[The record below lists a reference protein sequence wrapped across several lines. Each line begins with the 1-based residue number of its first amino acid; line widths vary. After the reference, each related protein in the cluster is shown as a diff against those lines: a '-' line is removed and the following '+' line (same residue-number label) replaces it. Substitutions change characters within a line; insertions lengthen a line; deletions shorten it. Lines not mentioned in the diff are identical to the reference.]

1 MKDVWQS
8 IGTTIAA
15 VSYKSTYPQ
24 YKRISVKNVKEETRK
39 MKRLNEEEVKNYQ
52 LGILDTVTEFCE
64 KNKIQYWL
72 DCGTLLGSIRHK
84 GYIPWDD
91 DIDVGMLRPDFDRFM
106 HKFNQENNRYKFT
119 CNELDKA
126 CVYPYGKVM
135 DTETILYE
143 PDENGIVSC
152 INIDVFVY
160 DNAPDSISECKKMYD
175 RSDWYSMLN
184 ALQNRMIG
192 THGVMKDIVKAV
204 GFVALHLYPKG
215 YFAQKIVSNS
225 KKYADMPT
233 KSVGNF
239 TSVSRI
245 ICEKDVFSSFIKVP
259 FEGREYNAPVGYDK
273 WLNAFYGDYMQLP
286 PEEKRVS
293 HHMYKAYQK

>member
-15 VSYKSTYPQ
+15 VSYKSAYPK
-24 YKRISVKNVKEETRK
+24 YRRILVKNVKEETRK
-39 MKRLNEEEVKNYQ
+39 MKQLNEEEVKIYQ
-52 LGILDTVTEFCE
+52 LGILNTVTDFCE
-64 KNKIQYWL
+64 KNKIKYWL
-72 DCGTLLGSIRHK
+72 DSGTLLGAIRHK

-91 DIDVGMLRPDFDRFM
+91 DIDIGMLRVDFDRFM
-106 HKFNQENNRYKFT
+106 HTFNQEGGRYKFI
-119 CNELDKA
+119 CNELDAA
-126 CVYPYGKVM
+126 CVYPYGKVL
-135 DTETILYE
+135 DTSTVLYE
-143 PDENGIVSC
+143 PDEKGIKGS

-160 DNAPDSISECKKMYD
+160 DNAPDSASECKKMYD
-175 RSDWYSMLN
+175 RRDRYSMLN

-192 THGVMKDIVKAV
+192 THGIVKDIVKTV
-204 GFVALHLYPKG
+204 GFSVLQLYPKG
-215 YFAQKIVSNS
+215 YFAQKVVSNS
-225 KKYADMPT
+225 KKYVDMPT
-233 KSVGNF
+233 KGVGNF

-245 ICEKDVFSSFIKVP
+245 VCEKDIFSSFIKVP

-273 WLNAFYGDYMQLP
+273 WLTAFYGDYMQLP

>member
-1 MKDVWQS
+1 MFLFM
-8 IGTTIAA
+8 I
-15 VSYKSTYPQ
+15 
-24 YKRISVKNVKEETRK
+24 
-39 MKRLNEEEVKNYQ
+39 
-52 LGILDTVTEFCE
+52 
-64 KNKIQYWL
+64 
-72 DCGTLLGSIRHK
+72 TLLIA
-84 GYIPWDD
+84 YQN
-91 DIDVGMLRPDFDRFM
+91 V
-106 HKFNQENNRYKFT
+106 
-119 CNELDKA
+119 
-126 CVYPYGKVM
+126 
-135 DTETILYE
+135 
-143 PDENGIVSC
+143 
-152 INIDVFVY
+152 
-160 DNAPDSISECKKMYD
+160 KKMYD

-215 YFAQKIVSNS
+215 YFAKKIVSNS

-239 TSVSRI
+239 TSVPRI
-245 ICEKDVFSSFIKVP
+245 VCEKDVFSSFIKVP